1 MGYTG
6 RQRNRQQNG
15 HSDDIGDEIMNKVK
29 MEVVYKD
36 GDEVKVEKFQERISG
51 FEIDKRF
58 RGRIV
63 SVRYK

>member
-1 MGYTG
+1 
-6 RQRNRQQNG
+6 
-15 HSDDIGDEIMNKVK
+15 MNKVK